1 MKMRNLLAMF
11 LLTAAVT
18 IAAVPV
24 FAEEDTQTTETVSE
38 TATEESTTEGTEAVT
53 ETETAMETESASE
66 TETATETESASETET
81 ATETETTS
89 ETATGETAAEPISI
103 KVLILPKFE
112 SGEMTGDFPGEAQY
126 YYDAYVKD
134 GDEYDIAGGFED
146 NKLYVKDGVALY
158 VTGMGKVNTAMSLQ
172 AILSDSRF
180 DFSNAYV
187 FSTGCAGSAVE
198 YGVMG
203 DVYVI
208 TATVD
213 YDLGHHADPRELTE
227 ETDTT
232 WYHDESYDDASY
244 KILNQDLCNKVYD
257 LVKDVK
263 IETTDNTR
271 AYMAAA
277 FDNADWATRDPE
289 VLKGTTVTGDNYWKG
304 KYGHENALIMTKTY
318 NCPDPYALTEMEDN
332 ALAVVLDRFGMLDRY
347 IIIRDSVN
355 TDEFMNGATPESLWD
370 PNFDESLASESSV
383 ESADIFATAME
394 NNYKV
399 GSVVVDAILDG
410 TF

>member
-1 MKMRNLLAMF
+1 MKMKKLLAMS
-11 LLTAAVT
+11 LLTTMVAG
-18 IAAVPV
+18 AAVPV
-24 FAEEDTQTTETVSE
+24 FAEEDT
-38 TATEESTTEGTEAVT
+38 
-53 ETETAMETESASE
+53 
-66 TETATETESASETET
+66 
-81 ATETETTS
+81 
-89 ETATGETAAEPISI
+89 TAAEAETAEEDTTDAEAETAEEDATAAEADTDDTKVEETDATAPIDI

-112 SGEMTGDFPGEAQY
+112 NGEMTGDFPGEAQY

-134 GDEYDIAGGFED
+134 GDEYDIVGGFED

-158 VTGMGKVNTAMSLQ
+158 VTGMGKVNTAISLQ

-180 DFSNAYV
+180 DFSDAYV

-203 DVYVI
+203 DVFVI

-232 WYHDESYDDASY
+232 WYHDEGYDSASY

-263 IETTDNTR
+263 VETTDNTR

-277 FDNADWATRDPE
+277 FDNADWATRDPK

-304 KYGHENALIMTKTY
+304 QYDHDNALLMTQTY

-332 ALAVVLDRFGMLDRY
+332 ALAVVLDRYNMLDRY

-370 PNFDESLASESSV
+370 PNFDDSLASESSV

-399 GSVVVDAILDG
+399 GSVVVDAILNG
-410 TF
+410 TL

>member
-1 MKMRNLLAMF
+1 MKMRNLLAMS
-11 LLTAAVT
+11 LLTAVVAT
-18 IAAVPV
+18 AAVPV
-24 FAEEDTQTTETVSE
+24 FAEEETEATETVAE
-38 TATEESTTEGTEAVT
+38 TEEATTEATEAVT
-53 ETETAMETESASE
+53 EETTTEAVTEETTTEAAEAESEEA
-66 TETATETESASETET
+66 ATEEATTEV
-81 ATETETTS
+81 
-89 ETATGETAAEPISI
+89 AAEEADAADPISI

-112 SGEMTGDFPGEAQY
+112 NGEMTGDFPGEAQY

-134 GDEYDIAGGFED
+134 GDEYDITGGFEG

-158 VTGMGKVNTAMSLQ
+158 VTGMGKVNSAMSLQ

-180 DFSNAYV
+180 DFSDAYV
-187 FSTGCAGSAVE
+187 FSTGCAGSAIE

-213 YDLGHHADPRELTE
+213 YDLGHHADPRELTDE
-227 ETDTT
+227 SDAT
-232 WYHDESYDDASY
+232 WYHDDSYDSASY

-277 FDNADWATRDPE
+277 FDNAEWATRDPE
-289 VLKGTTVTGDNYWKG
+289 VLKGTTVTSDNYWKG
-304 KYGHENALIMTKTY
+304 EHGHETALLMTETY
-318 NCPDPYALTEMEDN
+318 SCPDPYALTEMEDN

-355 TDEFMNGATPESLWD
+355 TDVFMNGATPESLWD
-370 PNFDESLASESSV
+370 PNFEDSLDSESSV

-394 NNYKV
+394 HNYKV

>member
-1 MKMRNLLAMF
+1 MKMRNLLAMS
-11 LLTAAVT
+11 LLTAVVAT
-18 IAAVPV
+18 AAVPV
-24 FAEEDTQTTETVSE
+24 FAEEETEATETVAE
-38 TATEESTTEGTEAVT
+38 TEEATTEATEAVT
-53 ETETAMETESASE
+53 EETTTEAAEAESEEA
-66 TETATETESASETET
+66 ATEEATTEV
-81 ATETETTS
+81 
-89 ETATGETAAEPISI
+89 AAEEADAADPISI

-112 SGEMTGDFPGEAQY
+112 NGEMTGDFPGEAQY

-134 GDEYDIAGGFED
+134 GDEYDIIGGFEG

-158 VTGMGKVNTAMSLQ
+158 VTGMGKVNSAMSLQ

-180 DFSNAYV
+180 DFSDAYV
-187 FSTGCAGSAVE
+187 FS
-198 YGVMG
+198 

-213 YDLGHHADPRELTE
+213 YDLGHHADPRELTDE
-227 ETDTT
+227 SDAT
-232 WYHDESYDDASY
+232 WYHDDSYDNASY

-277 FDNADWATRDPE
+277 FDNAEWATRDPE

-304 KYGHENALIMTKTY
+304 EHGHETALLMTETY

-355 TDEFMNGATPESLWD
+355 TDVFMNGATPESLWD
-370 PNFDESLASESSV
+370 PNFEDSLDSESSV

>member
-1 MKMRNLLAMF
+1 MKMRNLLAMS
-11 LLTAAVT
+11 LLTAVVAS
-18 IAAVPV
+18 AAVPV

-289 VLKGTTVTGDNYWKG
+289 VLKGTTVT
-304 KYGHENALIMTKTY
+304 
-318 NCPDPYALTEMEDN
+318 
-332 ALAVVLDRFGMLDRY
+332 
-347 IIIRDSVN
+347 
-355 TDEFMNGATPESLWD
+355 
-370 PNFDESLASESSV
+370 
-383 ESADIFATAME
+383 
-394 NNYKV
+394 
-399 GSVVVDAILDG
+399 
-410 TF
+410 